1 MLHVLLVA
9 TLLWQE
15 PAPAAKPPAPA
26 TFAQLIERHFT
37 AWDKDGDGT
46 LSAVEI
52 DGLCVDAALTGEPAA
67 AAAALK
73 RIVRSGKYEVPPLTR
88 GNLTAP
94 PPGKTTKQPK
104 DPKAVEDPKGPEPE
118 PADVQD
124 RRDSGET
131 PATTLKAPNFQASHA
146 SALRK
151 IVTTNRVL
159 FGDDTPDLDRCRQG
173 PLGNCYF
180 VAAVGAFVHRDSAA
194 VKQLVQQHAGGGYEV
209 RFADGKSIVVT
220 PLTDAEVALSG
231 TTGDEGLWLPVLEKA
246 LGSLRREA
254 NPARYTMAT
263 ATDAIAKGGSSAAI
277 IRMLTGHQTVRITL
291 KKRQRGTV
299 KGADGKSVPK
309 PPVAAGAVDA
319 LAAKVRRDV
328 GDALTQRR
336 LVTCSTGTEP
346 QPPGISGKHAYAVLA
361 FDAAKDEL
369 TLWNPHGNTFRPKGE
384 PGRSTGYPTKAGVF
398 CLPVGDFV
406 QIFGSVSMETDQPLP
421 APVEPADAKAAPQHD
436 EQPKPQEP
444 PAKQG

>member
-9 TLLWQE
+9 TLLWQD
-15 PAPAAKPPAPA
+15 PAAAAKPPVPA
-26 TFAQLIERHFT
+26 TFAQLLEQHFA

-52 DGLCVDAALTGEPAA
+52 DGLCVDATLTGEPAA

-73 RIVRSGKYEVPPLTR
+73 RIVRSGKYAVPELTR
-88 GNLTAP
+88 ANLTQP
-94 PPGKTTKQPK
+94 PKGKPATPDTKATK
-104 DPKAVEDPKGPEPE
+104 DTKDTKPPEAAKGPEPD
-118 PADVQD
+118 PAAAQD

-131 PATTLKAPNFQASHA
+131 PATTLKAPNFQASHS

-151 IVTTNRVL
+151 IATTNRVL

-194 VKQLVQQHAGGGYEV
+194 VKQLVQEREGGGYEV
-209 RFADGKSIVVT
+209 RFADGKSIAVT

-254 NPARYTMAT
+254 NPERYTMAT

-277 IRMLTGHQTVRITL
+277 IRMLTGHQTARITL
-291 KKRQRGTV
+291 KKRSRGTV
-299 KGADGKSVPK
+299 KDADGKSVPK
-309 PPVAAGAVDA
+309 PPAAAGPVDT
-319 LAAKVRRDV
+319 LAAKVRSDV
-328 GDALTQRR
+328 GEALKQRR

-384 PGRSTGYPTKAGVF
+384 PGRSAGYPTKAGVF
-398 CLPVGDFV
+398 CLPVRDFV
-406 QIFGSVSMETDQPLP
+406 QVFGSVSMETDQPLP
-421 APVEPADAKAAPQHD
+421 EPKVEPKEA
-436 EQPKPQEP
+436 
-444 PAKQG
+444 PAKPG